1 MRDYNEGSK
10 EGPHRYARE
19 YDEEYYLDS
28 DGHLQC
34 YADLSVSGSGS
45 DVDSPG
51 TTPRKATDESDPGG
65 ETDNSGSLKEELI
78 ALLLSGTRV
87 KRGFTMRKQG
97 SGPNKNDSKSS
108 SVGDD
113 SKSSSSSSSSNSSAS
128 ISVESVSHRAAVGI

>member
-1 MRDYNEGSK
+1 MRDNNEGSK

-34 YADLSVSGSGS
+34 YADLSVSGSGL

-78 ALLLSGTRV
+78 ALLLSGIRV
-87 KRGFTMRKQG
+87 KRGFTMRKQ
-97 SGPNKNDSKSS
+97 DSRPKK
-108 SVGDD
+108 DERAYEAEYDQD
-113 SKSSSSSSSSNSSAS
+113 SDGHVQRCADFLDSDL
-128 ISVESVSHRAAVGI
+128 